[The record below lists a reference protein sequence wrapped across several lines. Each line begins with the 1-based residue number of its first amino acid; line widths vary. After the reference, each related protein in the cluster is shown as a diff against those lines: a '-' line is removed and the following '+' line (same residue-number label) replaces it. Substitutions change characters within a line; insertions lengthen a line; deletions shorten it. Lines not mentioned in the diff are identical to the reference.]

1 MYTATQ
7 ARNARFVVD
16 IDNNEQLEIPF
27 EVFNRAYERKIRASE
42 RVRMHKRWKRM
53 VRNIIYNIKMLVKMT
68 WQKAVGI
75 GMIISIIM
83 MMCSGSVNAFDW
95 IVAGLVIPVA
105 IYFTF
110 AKTFLFK
117 K

>member
-1 MYTATQ
+1 MQTTTT

-16 IDNNEQLEIPF
+16 IDDNQQLEIPF
-27 EVFNRAYERKIRASE
+27 DVFNRSYERKIRASE
-42 RVRMHKRWKRM
+42 RVRMRKRQKRM
-53 VRNIIYNIKMLVKMT
+53 IRNIIYDIKTIVKIT

-75 GMIISIIM
+75 SMIISVIM

-105 IYFTF
+105 IYITF